1 MTTKE
6 EDTCRHRAAL
16 RCIDEYLVEV
26 TADVRGG
33 SCFKHDQRREILA
46 HIEHIRDI
54 IFRSLGP

>member
-1 MTTKE
+1 MTS
-6 EDTCRHRAAL
+6 DTCRYRAAL
-16 RCIDEYLVEV
+16 QSIDEYLIEA

-33 SCFKHDQRREILA
+33 NCFRHDQRREILE